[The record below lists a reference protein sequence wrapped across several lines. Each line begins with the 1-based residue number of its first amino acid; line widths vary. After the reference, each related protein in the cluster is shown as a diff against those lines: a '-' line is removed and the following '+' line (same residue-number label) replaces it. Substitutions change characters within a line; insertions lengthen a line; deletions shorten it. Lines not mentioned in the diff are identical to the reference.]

1 MVRSQSSHKTK
12 TLEFGTKTEMLKA
25 KCRQQ
30 NVETKMSTSG
40 HLGNSRKDI
49 CQLVT
54 EESTHLKVSVSF
66 NHNLK

>member
-30 NVETKMSTSG
+30 NVEKKMWTSG
-40 HLGNSRKDI
+40 HLGNSRKDMFG
-49 CQLVT
+49 L
-54 EESTHLKVSVSF
+54 LKSNGIRLSRIQ
-66 NHNLK
+66 HY